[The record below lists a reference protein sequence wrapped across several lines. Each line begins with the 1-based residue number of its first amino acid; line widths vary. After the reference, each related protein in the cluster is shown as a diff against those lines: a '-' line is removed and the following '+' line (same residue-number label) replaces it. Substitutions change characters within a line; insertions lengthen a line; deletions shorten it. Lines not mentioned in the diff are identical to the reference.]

1 MSRED
6 IIAVASR
13 LFSIYVLFGIIRSA
27 PGAAHMLSQDEGVT
41 WVTLYVFVLIVCLGL
56 CAFLWFFPLT
66 VARKLLPV
74 MREERPV
81 VAVGSPIAL
90 SLGLTLIGA
99 WFFANA
105 LSDLS
110 YWLTLFVMS
119 KRNPN
124 LPIEWRPEQ
133 IASMIETVVEAVIS
147 FWLLFGNSGITRLIS
162 RLRYGAIQGG
172 P

>member
-6 IIAVASR
+6 FIAVASR
-13 LFSIYVLFGIIRSA
+13 LFSIYVLFSIVRSA
-27 PGAAHMLSQDEGVT
+27 PGAAQMLSQDQGMT
-41 WVTLYVFVLIVCLGL
+41 WVGLYLFVLIIGLLL

-74 MREERPV
+74 MREPRSEEAIR
-81 VAVGSPIAL
+81 SPTAL

-105 LSDLS
+105 LVDAS
-110 YWLTLFVMS
+110 YWLALFVRS
-119 KRNPN
+119 RQTSN
-124 LPIEWRPEQ
+124 IRVDWTPEQ
-133 IASMIETVVEAVIS
+133 IASMIATAVELIIS
-147 FWLLFGNSGITRLIS
+147 FWLLFGSTGITQLIYK
-162 RLRYGAIQGG
+162 LRHGAPQSA